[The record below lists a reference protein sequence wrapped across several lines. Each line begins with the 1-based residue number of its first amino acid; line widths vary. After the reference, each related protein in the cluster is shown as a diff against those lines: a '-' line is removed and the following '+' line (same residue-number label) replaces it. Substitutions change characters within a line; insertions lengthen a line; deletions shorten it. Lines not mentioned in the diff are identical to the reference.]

1 MSLKI
6 DYDFFLQSIVI
17 SWGIYYYEKDQ
28 GGSVEKIQ
36 SSVVFFF
43 HKGNFL
49 SKSTPLVVSN

>member
-43 HKGNFL
+43 IKEIFYQNQL
-49 SKSTPLVVSN
+49 LW